1 MTVCVCLYVWG
12 VGGWAGEDIA
22 NISKWER
29 QEVVR
34 GRMSEQKEDVG
45 ETERDRKSEQ
55 KMVGL
60 MGRVRRCKRKKGGG
74 ERERGRET
82 RGDGEG
88 EGSKETGKTAP

>member
-1 MTVCVCLYVWG
+1 MCLC
-12 VGGWAGEDIA
+12 VGGLAGGRGGAGEDIA

-34 GRMSEQKEDVG
+34 GGMSERKEDVG

-60 MGRVRRCKRKKGGG
+60 MGRVRRCKRKKGG
-74 ERERGRET
+74 ESERKRERDKGRQ
-82 RGDGEG
+82 RG
-88 EGSKETGKTAP
+88 